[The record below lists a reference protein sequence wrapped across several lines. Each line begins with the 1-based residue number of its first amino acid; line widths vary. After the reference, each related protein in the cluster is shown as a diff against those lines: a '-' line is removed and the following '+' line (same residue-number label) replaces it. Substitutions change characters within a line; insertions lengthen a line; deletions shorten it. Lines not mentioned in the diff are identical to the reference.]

1 EELCGKRRQR
11 EIKTLDAKARQAEDN
26 PHDCVAHAG
35 EKERNEQRNARDAQH
50 EVVRGKR
57 ADRHER
63 RGAERKLS
71 RVTGEQIEAE
81 RGERKN
87 QERNQD
93 RGEPVLIRGER
104 NDDERD
110 GESSDH
116 RDSVLPNRKDLLVL
130 GVCRLEL
137 PGFAVKHMA
146 PVIPRFYGSCQA
158 PSESCGIESSAMAID
173 RECDAYKFAGKN
185 NGSLDGGQSACPIA
199 FVQRTPQFRFA
210 GGTSSVKQ
218 QPPQLSRAAFRQ
230 TAPSDALPG

>member
-1 EELCGKRRQR
+1 
-11 EIKTLDAKARQAEDN
+11 
-26 PHDCVAHAG
+26 
-35 EKERNEQRNARDAQH
+35 
-50 EVVRGKR
+50 VVRGKR

-87 QERNQD
+87 QERNRD

-218 QPPQLSRAAFRQ
+218 QPPQLSRPALRQ
-230 TAPSDALPG
+230 TAPSDALPGVFRSGIEADKRHRGIAIAQRHALKSIGQGDAEQWTDAQDAFHTSQRFGL